1 MFFVGIDI
9 GKRNHEAA
17 VIDEQG
23 QTVGKPIRFSN
34 TKAGSEKLLQFINNH
49 ELLPD
54 NSMIGLEATG
64 HYWLSVFS
72 FLTALEFNVIPFNP
86 IQSDTLR
93 NFYIR
98 KTKTDTIDA
107 VLIAQVVRMDL
118 PDPAHLP
125 SEDIVRLKQL
135 SRFRYSIVDQTSDLK
150 RKVIASLDQV
160 FPEYEKL
167 FSDMFGKSSTQ
178 LLLQSPLPEDILEID
193 SKKLIEL
200 LNKSS
205 NGRLTIEKSAEKVQQ
220 LKELAK
226 DSFGIRVATD
236 IYKLQIQLLLQQI
249 LVLEEQLK
257 TVEEEMAELVENQDQ
272 YLTTITGVGPVT
284 AAVIISEVGD
294 IQRFKRPN
302 QLLAFAGLDASVHQ
316 SGDFT
321 GTRNKLSKRGSPYL
335 RRAIWQAA
343 FVASVRD
350 PALSLYYQSLRKR
363 GKHHGTAVGAVC
375 RKLVNI
381 IFAVWTKAKPY
392 EIHINSNLIDD

>member
-17 VIDEQG
+17 IIDEKG
-23 QTVGKPIRFSN
+23 KPVSKPIRFSN

-72 FLTALEFNVIPFNP
+72 FLIDLGFNVIPFNP

-98 KTKTDTIDA
+98 KTKTDTNDA

-118 PDPAHLP
+118 PDQTYLP

-167 FSDMFGKSSTQ
+167 FSNMFGKSSTQ
-178 LLLQSPLPEDILEID
+178 LLLQSPLPEDILELD

-200 LNKSS
+200 LNKAS
-205 NGRLTIEKSAEKVQQ
+205 NGRLTIEKSAKKVQQ
-220 LKELAK
+220 LKEFAK

-236 IYKLQIQLLLQQI
+236 VYKLQIQLLLQQI
-249 LVLEEQLK
+249 LILEEQLK
-257 TVEEEMAELVENQDQ
+257 TIEEEMAELVEIQDQ
-272 YLTTITGVGPVT
+272 YLTTITGIGPVT

-294 IQRFKRPN
+294 IHRFERPN

-343 FVASVRD
+343 FIASYRD

-392 EIHINSNLIDD
+392 EIHINPDLIDD

>member
-17 VIDEQG
+17 IIDEKG
-23 QTVGKPIRFSN
+23 KPVGKPIRFSN

-72 FLTALEFNVIPFNP
+72 FLIDLRFNVIPFNP

-118 PDPAHLP
+118 PDQAHLP

-200 LNKSS
+200 LNKAS
-205 NGRLTIEKSAEKVQQ
+205 NGRLTIEKSTEKVQQ

-236 IYKLQIQLLLQQI
+236 VYKLQIQLLLRQI

-257 TVEEEMAELVENQDQ
+257 TVEEEIAELVENQDQ
-272 YLTTITGVGPVT
+272 YLTTITGIGHVT
-284 AAVIISEVGD
+284 AAVIISEVGY
-294 IQRFKRPN
+294 IQHFERPN
-302 QLLAFAGLDASVHQ
+302 QLLALACLDASIHQ
-316 SGDFT
+316 SGDYT
-321 GTRNKLSKRGSPYL
+321 STRNKLSKRGSPYL

-343 FVASVRD
+343 FIASYRD

-381 IFAVWTKAKPY
+381 IFAVWTKSKPY
-392 EIHINSNLIDD
+392 EIHINPDLIDD

>member
-17 VIDEQG
+17 LINEKG
-23 QTVGKPIRFSN
+23 KSIGKPIRFSN

-98 KTKTDTIDA
+98 KTKTDTTDA

-118 PDPAHLP
+118 PDQTYLP
-125 SEDIVRLKQL
+125 PEDIVRLKQL
-135 SRFRYSIVDQTSDLK
+135 SRFRYGLVDQISDLK
-150 RKVIASLDQV
+150 RKIIASLDQV

-200 LNKSS
+200 LNKAS
-205 NGRLTIEKSAEKVQQ
+205 NGRLTIENSTKKVQQ

-257 TVEEEMAELVENQDQ
+257 IVEDEMAELVECQDQ
-272 YLTTITGVGPVT
+272 HLTTITGIGPVT

-294 IQRFKRPN
+294 VQRFERPN
-302 QLLAFAGLDASVHQ
+302 QLLAFAGLDASIHQ

-343 FVASVRD
+343 FVASNKD

-363 GKHHGTAVGAVC
+363 GKHHGTAIGAVC

-381 IFAVWTKAKPY
+381 IFAVWTKDKPY
-392 EIHINSNLIDD
+392 EVHINPDLIDD